1 VLYGV
6 TMEEQ
11 GVSKIV
17 SVKFHKVEEGAGER
31 PGRLLV
37 PLTSVT
43 QVEEE
48 EDAPHE
54 REDTLE
60 VALVK

>member
-1 VLYGV
+1 MAV

-17 SVKFHKVEEGAGER
+17 SVKFHKVEDGAGER

-37 PLTSVT
+37 PPTATT

-48 EDAPHE
+48 EDASQE
-54 REDTLE
+54 REETLE
-60 VALVK
+60 LALVK